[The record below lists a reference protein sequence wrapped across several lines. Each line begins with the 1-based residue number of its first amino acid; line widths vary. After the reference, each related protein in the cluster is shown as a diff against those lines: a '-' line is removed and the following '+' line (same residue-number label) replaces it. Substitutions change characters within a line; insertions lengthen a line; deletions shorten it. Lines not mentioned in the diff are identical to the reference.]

1 MISLTIFQA
10 FVTDILN
17 LFEISIVYRLMVQE
31 IRPKYII
38 LDCLVSLILVSMPL
52 SVSTVQLVL
61 IVIYYWLCDRINS
74 HPNIITNSIIGLIC
88 ASIIPFMFDII
99 DHFTFNF
106 IRQRSIA
113 IFGWLLPL
121 FEMIIV
127 IIIILLVKYVAS
139 IQRNLQWFKETFHGS
154 VQLWH
159 VMVVFFLSY
168 ITLTFISEQ
177 EGIANKYAL
186 LLFSVYFSIL
196 LVGSIGFV
204 SLIRSYQQNA
214 KQEKLINDYKTQIEY
229 IQQLNK
235 QYTKFRRE
243 RHDIRNLLLDIQGYI
258 REKDFEK
265 SELLLK
271 SILKNKDSS
280 KSFFYVDHSL
290 LKLKIAGMR
299 NIIKEK
305 SYQIVENNIPLSIEI
320 NAEVSSVPG
329 SEIITARIIGILL
342 DNAIEAV
349 INQKDPFIQLAILKH
364 SGKSLELV
372 VSNSLEHPLNIN
384 QAMVLGETEKKG
396 HQGIGLSNVSELVN
410 NDDRYSFSVEVEK
423 KKVTMSCFVQERK
436 HRQC

>member
-1 MISLTIFQA
+1 MGFS
-10 FVTDILN
+10 VHLN
-17 LFEISIVYRLMVQE
+17 
-31 IRPKYII
+31 
-38 LDCLVSLILVSMPL
+38 
-52 SVSTVQLVL
+52 VQLKF
-61 IVIYYWLCDRINS
+61 YN
-74 HPNIITNSIIGLIC
+74 
-88 ASIIPFMFDII
+88 
-99 DHFTFNF
+99 
-106 IRQRSIA
+106 
-113 IFGWLLPL
+113 LP
-121 FEMIIV
+121 
-127 IIIILLVKYVAS
+127 
-139 IQRNLQWFKETFHGS
+139 
-154 VQLWH
+154 
-159 VMVVFFLSY
+159 
-168 ITLTFISEQ
+168 
-177 EGIANKYAL
+177 
-186 LLFSVYFSIL
+186 
-196 LVGSIGFV
+196 
-204 SLIRSYQQNA
+204 
-214 KQEKLINDYKTQIEY
+214 
-229 IQQLNK
+229 
-235 QYTKFRRE
+235 
-243 RHDIRNLLLDIQGYI
+243 
-258 REKDFEK
+258 
-265 SELLLK
+265 LLLK

-349 INQKDPFIQLAILKH
+349 VNQKDPFIQLAILKH